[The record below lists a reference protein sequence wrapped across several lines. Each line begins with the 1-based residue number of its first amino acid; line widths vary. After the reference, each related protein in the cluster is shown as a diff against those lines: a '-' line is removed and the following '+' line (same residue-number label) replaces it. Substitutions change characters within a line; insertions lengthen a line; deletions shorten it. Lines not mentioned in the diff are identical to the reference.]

1 MAGGGGQTRGYADGG
16 ITGLMGQSNPLPQ
29 FNIQSGY
36 NNYATPNAPSMQYPQ
51 QGQPNQPQQGANP
64 PTLSSQLPSTP
75 KDIGGPDVSGNAPGE
90 NMGFDKSGS
99 DAGVG
104 GQPVNQMQTPM
115 QQFAWGGQ
123 VNQVQGAQN
132 PMATTGGMN
141 SQVPYATGSIPPEQ
155 SQAYRDA
162 AMGANPLQNP
172 LLQPPQGQAP
182 MPSSQVPYATGNIPT
197 QQGQNPMLDAVMGAN
212 PMQNPLLQPPQGQ
225 SSQAPTQQ
233 SFQPFQ
239 QGRNPMLDA
248 AFGANATQNPM
259 LHPQQG
265 QAPMP
270 SSQVPYA
277 TGNIPPEQ
285 SQAYRDAAMGANPL
299 QNPLLQ
305 PQNRPMIAPAPT
317 ATRYAPQQPQ
327 MPMRPMQAGPAP
339 ALGQIRPQVPR
350 TTMQS
355 PQQLFGRPTPMPSRP
370 TIAGNPTTQPV
381 RRGIR

>member
-1 MAGGGGQTRGYADGG
+1 MAGGLVGMHRAQAAPSGPVMVTPQNMYSAEGGASSDGLSQARTFADGG
-16 ITGLMGQSNPLPQ
+16 IAGLMGQSNPLPQ

-115 QQFAWGGQ
+115 QQFADGGQ
-123 VNQVQGAQN
+123 VNQIQGAQN
-132 PMATTGGMN
+132 PMATTGNPMMGN
-141 SQVPYATGSIPPEQ
+141 SGFGQ
-155 SQAYRDA
+155 
-162 AMGANPLQNP
+162 
-172 LLQPPQGQAP
+172 QAP
-182 MPSSQVPYATGNIPT
+182 A
-197 QQGQNPMLDAVMGAN
+197 
-212 PMQNPLLQPPQGQ
+212 
-225 SSQAPTQQ
+225 
-233 SFQPFQ
+233 
-239 QGRNPMLDA
+239 
-248 AFGANATQNPM
+248 
-259 LHPQQG
+259 
-265 QAPMP
+265 
-270 SSQVPYA
+270 
-277 TGNIPPEQ
+277 
-285 SQAYRDAAMGANPL
+285 
-299 QNPLLQ
+299 
-305 PQNRPMIAPAPT
+305 IAPAPT
-317 ATRYAPQQPQ
+317 TTVFAPQQIPQ
-327 MPMRPMQAGPAP
+327 QPPQPMQMPQQMRAPMATTGNPMRPMQAGPAP